1 MAPKIQSCHALAVVI
16 EELLYI
22 NDRIYI
28 MNLPWRME
36 EEIFGMVMLKF
47 STLLQVPSL
56 LSRVLSLYAL
66 RNPKC

>member
-1 MAPKIQSCHALAVVI
+1 MAPKVQSRHALAVVI

-47 STLLQVPSL
+47 STLL
-56 LSRVLSLYAL
+56 
-66 RNPKC
+66 